1 MKFYQYWIIIITIVL
16 VLLSIINIAKMIM
29 LINKDN
35 SKKIEKNK
43 ELDVNIRNLLVSI
56 ALLSIT
62 SLIYIILIFIQS
74 RWFAYN
80 INKCY
85 NSMRQRWNIWW
96 IMARKLN
103 LN

>member
-1 MKFYQYWIIIITIVL
+1 MKFYQYWIIIITVIL
-16 VLLSIINIAKMIM
+16 VFISIINIAKMIM

-62 SLIYIILIFIQS
+62 SLVYIILIFIQN
-74 RWFAYN
+74 R
-80 INKCY
+80 
-85 NSMRQRWNIWW
+85 
-96 IMARKLN
+96 
-103 LN
+103 